1 MSAPKSLQKLVQM
14 GQMAAIG
21 PRLGLQSAPNHAFDA
36 QKCRHLKYQPTT
48 AASAVVVQTFPNICV
63 FFLGKKCK
71 PYLVSGMNSGLKQSI
86 HRNS

>member
-48 AASAVVVQTFPNICV
+48 AASAVVVQTF
-63 FFLGKKCK
+63 LS
-71 PYLVSGMNSGLKQSI
+71 L
-86 HRNS
+86 